1 MGMVGKIKELLKAG
15 ILYSVGNALNSL
27 VGFLLLP
34 ICTSQFPVDGYAV
47 INLAILVGTL
57 SSTFTY
63 FGASSS
69 MLRYYYDYPSESVR
83 QKMVNSAFLI
93 VVLGGL
99 FQLFVGLAFRGTFS
113 NWVFSTPEYGYL
125 LVLSLA
131 LASVQTINT
140 SFFILL
146 RCDDKNVKY
155 VTLNA
160 VTLLLSIGIMLIWLN
175 FEVALYVPIASQLI
189 GNVVVML
196 ILTLNY
202 RIKLFDVKRD
212 EIKKILSFGIP
223 VALSSLL
230 FYLLNTSDQLILK
243 RLGSLYDVGIYG
255 FGSKISM
262 IIQSLL
268 IVPFSMIWAQLR
280 MKYKNSEGF
289 DSFMTL
295 VGAYY
300 ILAAS
305 TAALLF
311 IYFGKELVNIASI
324 GNQEYM
330 AALRYIPFLIFAQ
343 IIYSS
348 HMVFDFGIQI
358 KNKTKIYAYVC
369 TSTLVINILANYFG
383 IKYWGPSSAPVV
395 KLVTYTL
402 YFCAIFIIS
411 QRLYK
416 VRLEKRS
423 LMAIIMSAFMV
434 VVYLTYAIS
443 TPFAV
448 RLLIIAVYTLLLLM
462 FFIQRDERQK
472 LHSFMSKLM

>member
-15 ILYSVGNALNSL
+15 ILYSIGNALNSL
-27 VGFLLLP
+27 IGFLLLP

-160 VTLLLSIGIMLIWLN
+160 VTLLLSIGIMIVWLR
-175 FEVALYVPIASQLI
+175 FDVELYVPIASQLI
-189 GNVVVML
+189 GNVAVML
-196 ILTLNY
+196 IMALNY
-202 RIKLFDVKRD
+202 KIKLFDVKRE

-230 FYLLNTSDQLILK
+230 FYLLNTSDQLIMK
-243 RLGSLYDVGIYG
+243 RLGTLYDVGIYG

-280 MKYKNSEGF
+280 MKYKTSDGF
-289 DSFMTL
+289 DRFMTL

-311 IYFGKELVNIASI
+311 IYFGKELVNIASL
-324 GNQEYM
+324 GNEEYI
-330 AALRYIPFLIFAQ
+330 ASLRYIPFLIFAQ

-358 KNKTKIYAYVC
+358 KNKTRIYAYVC
-369 TSTLVINILANYFG
+369 TISLLVNLLANYFG
-383 IKYWGPSSAPVV
+383 IKYFGPSSAPVV
-395 KLVTYTL
+395 KLVTYTM
-402 YFCAIFIIS
+402 YFLAIFTIS
-411 QRLYK
+411 QRLYS
-416 VRLEKRS
+416 VRFEKRS
-423 LMAIIMSAFMV
+423 LMAVLLSSLMV
-434 VVYLTYAIS
+434 VVYLTYAI
-443 TPFAV
+443 TALFV
-448 RLLIIAVYTLLLLM
+448 IRLLIILAYTVMILFL
-462 FFIQRDERQK
+462 FIQRDEKQK
-472 LHSFMSKLM
+472 LHAFL

>member
-15 ILYSVGNALNSL
+15 ILYSIGNALNSL
-27 VGFLLLP
+27 IGFLLLP

-57 SSTFTY
+57 SSTLTY
-63 FGASSS
+63 LGASSS
-69 MLRYYYDYPSESVR
+69 MLRFYYDYPSKDTQ

-99 FQLFVGLAFRGTFS
+99 FQLLVGFAFRGTFS
-113 NWVFSTPEYGYL
+113 DWVFSTPEYGYL

-160 VTLLLSIGIMLIWLN
+160 VTLLLSIGIMIIWLR
-175 FEVALYVPIASQLI
+175 FEVELYVPIASQLI

-196 ILTLNY
+196 IMTLNY
-202 RIKLFDVKRD
+202 KIKLFDIKRE
-212 EIKKILSFGIP
+212 EIKKILDFGIP

-230 FYLLNTSDQLILK
+230 FYLLNTSDQLIMK

-280 MKYKNSEGF
+280 MKYKNSDGF

-300 ILAAS
+300 ILMAS

-311 IYFGKELVNIASI
+311 IYLGKELVNIASL
-324 GNQEYM
+324 GNEEYITS
-330 AALRYIPFLIFAQ
+330 LRYIPFLIFAQ

-369 TSTLVINILANYFG
+369 TITLIINLLANFYG
-383 IKYWGPSSAPVV
+383 IKYLGPSAAPVV
-395 KLVTYTL
+395 KLVTYSL
-402 YFCAIFIIS
+402 YFIAIFTIS

-423 LMAIIMSAFMV
+423 LMAVIMSIIMVIF
-434 VVYLTYAIS
+434 YLTFAITAS
-443 TPFAV
+443 FAV
-448 RLLIIAVYTLLLLM
+448 RLLMILGYTALMLLL
-462 FFIQRDERQK
+462 FIKKDEKEK
-472 LHSFMSKLM
+472 LLAFISK

>member
-27 VGFLLLP
+27 IGFLLLP
-34 ICTSQFPVDGYAV
+34 ICTSKFPVDGYAV

-57 SSTFTY
+57 SSTLTY
-63 FGASSS
+63 LGASSS
-69 MLRYYYDYPSESVR
+69 MLRFYYDYPSKDTQ

-93 VVLGGL
+93 VVIGGL
-99 FQLFVGLAFRGTFS
+99 FQLLVGFAFRGTFS
-113 NWVFSTPEYGYL
+113 NWVFSTPDYGYL

-160 VTLLLSIGIMLIWLN
+160 VTLLLSIGIMIIWLR
-175 FEVALYVPIASQLI
+175 FEVELYVPIASQLI

-196 ILTLNY
+196 IMALNY
-202 RIKLFDVKRD
+202 KIKLFDVKRE
-212 EIKKILSFGIP
+212 EIKKILNFGIP

-230 FYLLNTSDQLILK
+230 FYLLNTSDQLIMK

-311 IYFGKELVNIASI
+311 IYLGKELVNIASL
-324 GNQEYM
+324 GNEEYI
-330 AALRYIPFLIFAQ
+330 ASLRYIPFLIFAQ

-369 TSTLVINILANYFG
+369 TITLVINLLANYFG
-383 IKYWGPSSAPVV
+383 IKYLGPSSAPVI
-395 KLVTYTL
+395 KLVTYSL
-402 YFCAIFIIS
+402 YFIAIFTIS

-416 VRLEKRS
+416 IQFEMRS
-423 LMAIIMSAFMV
+423 LIAVILSAIMV
-434 VVYLTYAIS
+434 VFYLTFAI
-443 TPFAV
+443 TAPFAV
-448 RLLIIAVYTLLLLM
+448 RLLMILGYTALMLLL
-462 FFIQRDERQK
+462 FIQKDEKDK
-472 LHSFMSKLM
+472 LLAFISK

>member
-15 ILYSVGNALNSL
+15 ILYSIGNALNSL
-27 VGFLLLP
+27 IGFLLLP

-57 SSTFTY
+57 SSTLTY
-63 FGASSS
+63 LGASSS
-69 MLRYYYDYPSESVR
+69 MLRFYYDYPSKDTQ

-99 FQLFVGLAFRGTFS
+99 FQLLVGFAFRGTFS
-113 NWVFSTPEYGYL
+113 DWVFSTPEYGYL

-160 VTLLLSIGIMLIWLN
+160 VTLLLSIGIMIIWLR
-175 FEVALYVPIASQLI
+175 FEVELYVPIASQLI

-196 ILTLNY
+196 IMAYNY
-202 RIKLFDVKRD
+202 KIKLFDVKRE
-212 EIKKILSFGIP
+212 EIKKILDFGIP

-230 FYLLNTSDQLILK
+230 FYLLNTSDQLIMK

-280 MKYKNSEGF
+280 MKYKNSDGF

-300 ILAAS
+300 ILMAS

-311 IYFGKELVNIASI
+311 IYLGKELVNIASL
-324 GNQEYM
+324 GNEEYI
-330 AALRYIPFLIFAQ
+330 ASLRYIPFLIFAQ

-369 TSTLVINILANYFG
+369 TITLVINLLSNYLG
-383 IKYWGPSSAPVV
+383 IKYIGPSAAPVV
-395 KLVTYTL
+395 KLVTYSL
-402 YFCAIFIIS
+402 YFIAIFTIS

-416 VRLEKRS
+416 VRFEKRS
-423 LMAIIMSAFMV
+423 LMAVTLSAIMV
-434 VVYLTYAIS
+434 VVYLAFAI
-443 TPFAV
+443 TAPFSV
-448 RLLIIAVYTLLLLM
+448 RLVMILAYTVMLLLL
-462 FFIQRDERQK
+462 FIKKDEKQK
-472 LHSFMSKLM
+472 LLAFLSK

>member
-15 ILYSVGNALNSL
+15 ILYSIGNALNSL
-27 VGFLLLP
+27 IGFLLLP

-57 SSTFTY
+57 SSTLTY
-63 FGASSS
+63 LGASSS
-69 MLRYYYDYPSESVR
+69 MLRFYYDYPSKDTQ

-99 FQLFVGLAFRGTFS
+99 FQLLVGFAFRGTFS
-113 NWVFSTPEYGYL
+113 DWVFSTPEYGYL

-160 VTLLLSIGIMLIWLN
+160 VTLLLSIGIMIIWLR
-175 FEVALYVPIASQLI
+175 FEVELYVPIASQLI

-196 ILTLNY
+196 IMAFNY
-202 RIKLFDVKRD
+202 KIKLFDVKRE
-212 EIKKILSFGIP
+212 EIKKILDFGIP

-230 FYLLNTSDQLILK
+230 FYLLNTSDQLIMK

-280 MKYKNSEGF
+280 MKYKNSDGF

-300 ILAAS
+300 ILMAS

-311 IYFGKELVNIASI
+311 IYLGKELVNIASL
-324 GNQEYM
+324 GNEEYI
-330 AALRYIPFLIFAQ
+330 ASLRYIPFLIFAQ

-369 TSTLVINILANYFG
+369 TITLVINLLANYWG
-383 IKYWGPSSAPVV
+383 IKYIGPSAAPVV
-395 KLVTYTL
+395 KLVTYSL
-402 YFCAIFIIS
+402 YFIAIFTIS

-416 VRLEKRS
+416 VRFEKRS
-423 LMAIIMSAFMV
+423 LMAVTLSAIMV
-434 VVYLTYAIS
+434 VVYLAFAI
-443 TPFAV
+443 TAPFSV
-448 RLLIIAVYTLLLLM
+448 RLVMILAYTVMLLLL
-462 FFIQRDERQK
+462 FIKKDEKQK
-472 LHSFMSKLM
+472 LLAFLSK

>member
-1 MGMVGKIKELLKAG
+1 MGMVGKVKELLKAG

-27 VGFLLLP
+27 IGFLLLP
-34 ICTSQFPVDGYAV
+34 ICTSQFSVDGYAV
-47 INLAILVGTL
+47 INLAILVGAL

-63 FGASSS
+63 LGASSS
-69 MLRYYYDYPSESVR
+69 MLRFYYDYQSKDTQ

-93 VVLGGL
+93 VALGGL
-99 FQLFVGLAFRGTFS
+99 FQLLVGFVFRGTFS

-131 LASVQTINT
+131 FASVQTINT

-160 VTLLLSIGIMLIWLN
+160 VTLLLSIGIMIIWLR
-175 FEVALYVPIASQLI
+175 FEVELYVPIASQLI
-189 GNVVVML
+189 GNVAVML
-196 ILTLNY
+196 IMALNY
-202 RIKLFDVKRD
+202 KIKLFDVKRE

-230 FYLLNTSDQLILK
+230 FYLLNTSDQLIMK

-280 MKYKNSEGF
+280 MKYKNSDGF

-311 IYFGKELVNIASI
+311 IYLGKELVNIASL
-324 GNQEYM
+324 GNEEYI
-330 AALRYIPFLIFAQ
+330 ASLSYIPFLIFAQ

-369 TSTLVINILANYFG
+369 TTTLVINLLANYFG
-383 IKYWGPSSAPVV
+383 IKYLGPSAAPVI
-395 KLVTYTL
+395 KLVTYSV
-402 YFCAIFIIS
+402 YFIAIFTIS

-416 VRLEKRS
+416 VRFEKRS
-423 LMAIIMSAFMV
+423 LIAVILSAIMV
-434 VVYLTYAIS
+434 VVYLTFSIK
-443 TPFAV
+443 TPFVV
-448 RLLIIAVYTLLLLM
+448 RLAIILGYTTVILLL
-462 FFIQRDERQK
+462 FIQKDEKEK
-472 LHSFMSKLM
+472 LLSFLSK

>member
-27 VGFLLLP
+27 IGFLLLP
-34 ICTSQFPVDGYAV
+34 ICTSQFSVDGYAV
-47 INLAILVGTL
+47 INLAILVGAL

-63 FGASSS
+63 LGASSA
-69 MLRYYYDYPSESVR
+69 MLRFYYDYSSR
-83 QKMVNSAFLI
+83 DTQQKMVNSAYLI

-99 FQLFVGLAFRGTFS
+99 FQLLVGFAFRGTFS
-113 NWVFSTPEYGYL
+113 NWVFSTPDYGYL

-160 VTLLLSIGIMLIWLN
+160 VTLLLSIGIMIIWLR
-175 FEVALYVPIASQLI
+175 FEVELYVPIVSQLI
-189 GNVVVML
+189 GNVAVML
-196 ILTLNY
+196 IMALNY
-202 RIKLFDVKRD
+202 KIKLFDVKRE
-212 EIKKILSFGIP
+212 EIKKIMSFGIP

-230 FYLLNTSDQLILK
+230 FYLLNTSDQLIMK
-243 RLGSLYDVGIYG
+243 QLGSLYDVGIYG

-311 IYFGKELVNIASI
+311 IYLGKELVNIASL
-324 GNQEYM
+324 GNEEYI
-330 AALRYIPFLIFAQ
+330 ASLRYIPYLIFAQ

-358 KNKTKIYAYVC
+358 KNKTKIYACVC
-369 TSTLVINILANYFG
+369 TITLVINLLANYFG
-383 IKYWGPSSAPVV
+383 IKYLGPSAAPVI
-395 KLVTYTL
+395 KLVTYSL
-402 YFCAIFIIS
+402 YFIAIFTIS
-411 QRLYK
+411 QRLYR

-423 LMAIIMSAFMV
+423 MMAVILSAIMV
-434 VVYLTYAIS
+434 VVYLAFAI
-443 TPFAV
+443 TAPFAI
-448 RLLIIAVYTLLLLM
+448 RLVMILAYTVIMLLL
-462 FFIQRDERQK
+462 FIQKDEKQK
-472 LHSFMSKLM
+472 LLAFLSK

>member
-27 VGFLLLP
+27 IGFLLLP

-47 INLAILVGTL
+47 INLAILVGAL

-63 FGASSS
+63 LGASSA
-69 MLRYYYDYPSESVR
+69 MLRFYYDYPSR
-83 QKMVNSAFLI
+83 DTQQKMVNSAYLI

-99 FQLFVGLAFRGTFS
+99 FQLLVGFAFRGTFS
-113 NWVFSTPEYGYL
+113 NWVFSTPDYGYL

-160 VTLLLSIGIMLIWLN
+160 VTLLLSIGIMIIWLR
-175 FEVALYVPIASQLI
+175 FEVELYVPIVSQLI
-189 GNVVVML
+189 GNVAVML
-196 ILTLNY
+196 IMALNY
-202 RIKLFDVKRD
+202 KIKLFDVKRE
-212 EIKKILSFGIP
+212 EIKKIMSFGIP

-230 FYLLNTSDQLILK
+230 FYLLNTSDQLIMK
-243 RLGSLYDVGIYG
+243 QLGSLYDVGIYG

-289 DSFMTL
+289 NSFMTL

-311 IYFGKELVNIASI
+311 IYLGKELVNIASL
-324 GNQEYM
+324 GNEEYI
-330 AALRYIPFLIFAQ
+330 ASLRYIPYLIFAQ

-369 TSTLVINILANYFG
+369 TITLFINLLANYFG
-383 IKYWGPSSAPVV
+383 IKYLGPSAAPVI
-395 KLVTYTL
+395 KLVTYSL
-402 YFCAIFIIS
+402 YFIAIFTIS

-423 LMAIIMSAFMV
+423 LTAVTLSAIMV
-434 VVYLTYAIS
+434 VIYLTFAI
-443 TPFAV
+443 TAPFAI
-448 RLLIIAVYTLLLLM
+448 RLVMILAYTVMMLFL
-462 FFIQRDERQK
+462 FIQKDEK
-472 LHSFMSKLM
+472 LKLLAFLSK

>member
-27 VGFLLLP
+27 IGFLLLP

-47 INLAILVGTL
+47 INLAILVGAL

-63 FGASSS
+63 LGASSA
-69 MLRYYYDYPSESVR
+69 MLRFYYDYPSR
-83 QKMVNSAFLI
+83 DTQQKMVNSAYLI

-99 FQLFVGLAFRGTFS
+99 FQLLVGLAFRGTFS
-113 NWVFSTPEYGYL
+113 NWVFSTPDYGYL

-160 VTLLLSIGIMLIWLN
+160 VTLLLSIGIMIIWLR
-175 FEVALYVPIASQLI
+175 FEVELYVPIVSQLI
-189 GNVVVML
+189 GNVAVML
-196 ILTLNY
+196 IMALNY
-202 RIKLFDVKRD
+202 KIKLFDVKRE
-212 EIKKILSFGIP
+212 EIKKIMSFGIP

-230 FYLLNTSDQLILK
+230 FYLLNTSDQLIMK
-243 RLGSLYDVGIYG
+243 HLGSLYDVGIYG

-295 VGAYY
+295 VGSYY
-300 ILAAS
+300 VFITS
-305 TAALLF
+305 TAALVFSFL
-311 IYFGKELVNIASI
+311 GKEIINIASL
-324 GNQEYM
+324 GNAEYYQ
-330 AALRYIPFLIFAQ
+330 ALRYIPFLIFAQ
-343 IIYSS
+343 IVYSS
-348 HMVFDFGIQI
+348 YSVFDYGIQI
-358 KNKTKIYAYVC
+358 NNKTKYYAIIC
-369 TSTLVINILANYFG
+369 FITLVINLLANYFG
-383 IKYWGPSSAPVV
+383 IKYLGPSSAPII
-395 KLVTYTL
+395 KLVTYTIYFFMIL
-402 YFCAIFIIS
+402 YVS

-416 VRLEKRS
+416 VTFERRTLIV
-423 LMAIIMSAFMV
+423 IILSALMV
-434 VVYLTYAIS
+434 VLYLGYAINTS
-443 TPFAV
+443 FFV
-448 RLLIIAVYTLLLLM
+448 RIAITLVYCGFVCLL
-462 FFIQRDERQK
+462 FINKRE
-472 LHSFMSKLM
+472 MSKLKALNLNR

>member
-15 ILYSVGNALNSL
+15 ILYSIGNALNSL
-27 VGFLLLP
+27 IGFLLLP

-57 SSTFTY
+57 SSTLTY
-63 FGASSS
+63 LGASSS
-69 MLRYYYDYPSESVR
+69 MLRFYYDYPSKDTQ

-99 FQLFVGLAFRGTFS
+99 FQLLVGFAFRGTFS
-113 NWVFSTPEYGYL
+113 DWVFSTPEYGYL

-160 VTLLLSIGIMLIWLN
+160 VTLLLSIGIMIIWLR
-175 FEVALYVPIASQLI
+175 FEVELYVPIASQLI

-196 ILTLNY
+196 IMTLNY
-202 RIKLFDVKRD
+202 KIKLFDIKRE
-212 EIKKILSFGIP
+212 EIKKILDFGIP

-230 FYLLNTSDQLILK
+230 FYLLNTSDQLIMK

-280 MKYKNSEGF
+280 MKYKNSDGF

-300 ILAAS
+300 ILMAS

-311 IYFGKELVNIASI
+311 IYLGKELVNIASLW
-324 GNQEYM
+324 NEEYI
-330 AALRYIPFLIFAQ
+330 ASLRYIPFLIFAQ

-369 TSTLVINILANYFG
+369 TITLIINLLANFYG
-383 IKYWGPSSAPVV
+383 IKYLGPSAAPVV
-395 KLVTYTL
+395 KLVTYSL
-402 YFCAIFIIS
+402 YFIAIFTIS

-423 LMAIIMSAFMV
+423 LMAVIMSIIMVIF
-434 VVYLTYAIS
+434 YLTFAITAS
-443 TPFAV
+443 FAV
-448 RLLIIAVYTLLLLM
+448 RLLMILGYTALMLLL
-462 FFIQRDERQK
+462 FIKKDEKEK
-472 LHSFMSKLM
+472 LLAFISK

>member
-27 VGFLLLP
+27 IGFLLLP

-47 INLAILVGTL
+47 INLAILVGAL
-57 SSTFTY
+57 SSTLTY
-63 FGASSS
+63 LGASSA
-69 MLRYYYDYPSESVR
+69 MLRFYYDYPSRDSQ

-93 VVLGGL
+93 VVIGGL
-99 FQLFVGLAFRGTFS
+99 SQLLIGLVFRGTFS

-160 VTLLLSIGIMLIWLN
+160 VTLLLSIGIMIVWLR
-175 FEVALYVPIASQLI
+175 FEVELYVPIASQLI
-189 GNVVVML
+189 GNVAVML
-196 ILTLNY
+196 IMTLNY
-202 RIKLFDVKRD
+202 KIKLFDVKHE

-230 FYLLNTSDQLILK
+230 FYLLNTSDQLIMK
-243 RLGSLYDVGIYG
+243 QLGSLYDVGIYG

-311 IYFGKELVNIASI
+311 IYLGKELVNIASL
-324 GNQEYM
+324 GNEEYI
-330 AALRYIPFLIFAQ
+330 ASLRYIPYLIFAQ

-369 TSTLVINILANYFG
+369 TITLFINLLANYFG
-383 IKYWGPSSAPVV
+383 IKYLGPSAAPVI
-395 KLVTYTL
+395 KLVTYSL
-402 YFCAIFIIS
+402 YFICIFTIS

-423 LMAIIMSAFMV
+423 LTAVTLSAIMV
-434 VVYLTYAIS
+434 VIYLTFAI
-443 TPFAV
+443 TAPFAI
-448 RLLIIAVYTLLLLM
+448 RLVMILAYTVMMLFL
-462 FFIQRDERQK
+462 FIQKDEKQK
-472 LHSFMSKLM
+472 LLAFLS